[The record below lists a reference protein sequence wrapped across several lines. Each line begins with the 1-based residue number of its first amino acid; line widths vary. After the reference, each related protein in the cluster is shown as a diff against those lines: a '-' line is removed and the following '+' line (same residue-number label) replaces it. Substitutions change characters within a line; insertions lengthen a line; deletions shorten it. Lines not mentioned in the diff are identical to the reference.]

1 MANCLSGREDAA
13 CIAGRVLIAWRSG
26 TAVDYE
32 KQLERTRTV
41 MPRHSSLDT
50 YEMEKLEALQGALEC
65 LKNLPH
71 GRVSAAIRLLE
82 HLAKKEGSEVRP

>member
-32 KQLERTRTV
+32 KQLERSRTV
-41 MPRHSSLDT
+41 MPQHNSLDT
-50 YEMEKLEALQGALEC
+50 YEMEKLEVLQGALEC

-71 GRVSAAIRLLE
+71 ARVSGAIRLLE
-82 HLAKKEGSEVRP
+82 HLAKQVNR